1 MGRCP
6 KPHYRAFKKEPPSEI
21 RRFLFLYELLF
32 SLHFC
37 KLFLSFFVRVHVF
50 AEDDE
55 AIHAEFGNQVDHH
68 GAKEH
73 DVFVPA
79 CLRERLTP
87 PRGERRKHEVV
98 EEYLRHREWYILG
111 GLEGKLP
118 VDREVIHHRQRQ
130 RDEIARPIVPMDGFV
145 EQRKR
150 SRLNDPRRSREQQV
164 FEPLQK
170 ILLLRKLCC

>member
-1 MGRCP
+1 M
-6 KPHYRAFKKEPPSEI
+6 
-21 RRFLFLYELLF
+21 
-32 SLHFC
+32 
-37 KLFLSFFVRVHVF
+37 F
-50 AEDDE
+50 AENDE
-55 AIHAEFGNQVDHH
+55 AIHAEFGDQVDHH

-87 PRGERRKHEVV
+87 PSGERRKHDVV
-98 EEYLRHREWYILG
+98 QEDLRHRKRHVLG
-111 GLEGKLP
+111 GLKRKLP

-130 RDEIARPIVPMDGFV
+130 RDKIARPIVPMDGFV

-150 SRLNDPRRSREQQV
+150 SRLNDSRRSREQQV

>member
-1 MGRCP
+1 MLA
-6 KPHYRAFKKEPPSEI
+6 KH
-21 RRFLFLYELLF
+21 
-32 SLHFC
+32 
-37 KLFLSFFVRVHVF
+37 
-50 AEDDE
+50 DE
-55 AIHAEFGNQVDHH
+55 AVDAELRDQIDHH

-79 CLRERLTP
+79 CPRECLTP

-130 RDEIARPIVPMDGFV
+130 RELAQA
-145 EQRKR
+145 E
-150 SRLNDPRRSREQQV
+150 
-164 FEPLQK
+164 
-170 ILLLRKLCC
+170 

>member
-1 MGRCP
+1 M
-6 KPHYRAFKKEPPSEI
+6 
-21 RRFLFLYELLF
+21 YELFF

-55 AIHAEFGNQVDHH
+55 AIHAKLGDQVDHH

-79 CLRERLTP
+79 CLRERLAP
-87 PRGERRKHEVV
+87 PCGERRKHDVV
-98 EEYLRHREWYILG
+98 EEDLRHRKRHVLCR
-111 GLEGKLP
+111 LKRKLP

-150 SRLNDPRRSREQQV
+150 NRLNDSRRSREQQV